1 MCPRLVRDRAWFGT
15 APDGASRV
23 SGPAAGSGVGPV
35 ASSPF
40 DVAAVRR
47 DFPILDQTVMG
58 KPLVYLD
65 NAASSQKPRQVV
77 EAIGA
82 YYCRDHANV
91 HRGVHELARRATE
104 AYEGARDRVARWLN
118 AAADEV
124 VWTRGTSESLNLLAF
139 SLGQARV
146 GAGDEIVVS
155 EMEHHSNLVPW
166 QLLAARSGAKL
177 RHVGLTDDGRLEL
190 DQLAEML
197 GARTKVV
204 ALSHV
209 SNALGTINPV
219 TEIGR
224 MVRERSGAAFVLDG
238 AQGAPHLPL
247 DVPSLGCDAYAFSGH
262 KMCGPTGVGGL
273 WARRELLEEMPPYQ
287 GGGEMIERV
296 HRDHSTWAE
305 VPHKFEAGTPNVA
318 GAVGMAAAVEYLEG
332 VGLDA
337 VHAHEA
343 ALATAAVAALS
354 QVEGMRI
361 LGPVRGGERAGVVP
375 FVIEGTSAQDV
386 ATLLDAEGVAVRAG
400 HHCAQLA
407 VDRYGLTATVRAS
420 FYLYNT
426 IEEAA
431 RLADGVQRA
440 REMLLE

>member
-1 MCPRLVRDRAWFGT
+1 MSDATT
-15 APDGASRV
+15 APRSAL
-23 SGPAAGSGVGPV
+23 
-35 ASSPF
+35 
-40 DVAAVRR
+40 DVEAVRR
-47 DFPILDQTVMG
+47 DFPVLHQSVGG

-77 EAIGA
+77 EAISG
-82 YYCRDHANV
+82 YYYRDHANV

-104 AYEGARDRVARWLN
+104 AYEGARERVARWLN
-118 AAADEV
+118 AAAEEV
-124 VWTRGTSESLNLLAF
+124 VWTRGTSEALNLVAF

-166 QLLAARSGAKL
+166 QLLAARTGATL
-177 RHVGLTDDGRLEL
+177 RHVGLSDDGTLEL
-190 DQLAEML
+190 DHLADLL

-219 TEIGR
+219 REIGR
-224 MVRERSGAAFVLDG
+224 LVRERSGAALVLDG

-247 DVPSLGCDAYAFSGH
+247 DVQALECDTYAFSGH
-262 KMCGPTGVGGL
+262 KMCAPTGIGGL

-343 ALATAAVAALS
+343 ALAAEAVSALS
-354 QVEGMRI
+354 KVEGMRI
-361 LGPVRGGERAGVVP
+361 LGPVRGDERAGVVP

-386 ATLLDAEGVAVRAG
+386 ATILDAEGIGVRAG
-400 HHCAQLA
+400 HHCAQLV

-426 IEEAA
+426 IEEVALLAA
-431 RLADGVQRA
+431 GVKRA
-440 REMLLE
+440 RELLLG

>member
-1 MCPRLVRDRAWFGT
+1 MD
-15 APDGASRV
+15 
-23 SGPAAGSGVGPV
+23 
-35 ASSPF
+35 
-40 DVAAVRR
+40 AVRR
-47 DFPILDQTVMG
+47 DFPVLDQTVGG
-58 KPLVYLD
+58 KPLIYLD

-77 EAIGA
+77 EAISG
-82 YYCRDHANV
+82 YYYRDHANV

-104 AYEGARDRVARWLN
+104 AYEGARERVARWLN
-118 AAADEV
+118 ADADEV
-124 VWTRGTSESLNLLAF
+124 VWTRGTSEALNLVAF
-139 SLGQARV
+139 SLGRARV

-166 QLLAARSGAKL
+166 QLLAARSGATL
-177 RHVGLTDDGRLEL
+177 RHVGLSADGRLEL
-190 DQLAEML
+190 DQLADLL

-219 TEIGR
+219 REIGR
-224 MVRERSGAAFVLDG
+224 LVRERSGAAFVLDG

-247 DVPSLGCDAYAFSGH
+247 DVQALGCDAYAFSGH
-262 KMCGPTGVGGL
+262 KMCGPTGIGGL
-273 WARRELLEEMPPYQ
+273 WARRELLDEMPPYQ

-296 HRDHSTWAE
+296 HRDRSTWAE
-305 VPHKFEAGTPNVA
+305 PPHKFEAGTPNIA

-343 ALATAAVAALS
+343 ALAAEAVSGLAE
-354 QVEGMRI
+354 VEGMRI
-361 LGPVRGGERAGVVP
+361 LGPARIDERAGVVP
-375 FVIEGTSAQDV
+375 FVIDGTSAQDV
-386 ATLLDAEGVAVRAG
+386 ATILDTEGIAVRAG
-400 HHCAQLA
+400 HHCAQLV

-426 IEEAA
+426 IEEVA
-431 RLADGVQRA
+431 RLVAGVRRA
-440 REMLLE
+440 RNLLLG

>member
-1 MCPRLVRDRAWFGT
+1 MD
-15 APDGASRV
+15 
-23 SGPAAGSGVGPV
+23 
-35 ASSPF
+35 
-40 DVAAVRR
+40 AVRR
-47 DFPILDQTVMG
+47 DFPVLDQTVGG
-58 KPLVYLD
+58 KPLIYLD

-77 EAIGA
+77 EAISG
-82 YYCRDHANV
+82 YYYRDHANV

-104 AYEGARDRVARWLN
+104 AYEGARERVARWLN
-118 AAADEV
+118 ADADEV
-124 VWTRGTSESLNLLAF
+124 VWTRGTSEALNLVAF
-139 SLGQARV
+139 SLGRARV

-166 QLLAARSGAKL
+166 QLLAARSGATL
-177 RHVGLTDDGRLEL
+177 RHVGLSADGRLEL
-190 DQLAEML
+190 DQLADLL

-219 TEIGR
+219 REIGR
-224 MVRERSGAAFVLDG
+224 LVRERSGAAFVLDG

-247 DVPSLGCDAYAFSGH
+247 DVQALGCDAYAFSGH
-262 KMCGPTGVGGL
+262 KMCGPTGIGGL
-273 WARRELLEEMPPYQ
+273 WARRELLDEMPPYQ

-305 VPHKFEAGTPNVA
+305 PPHKFEAGTPNIA

-343 ALATAAVAALS
+343 ALAAEAVSGLS
-354 QVEGMRI
+354 EVEGMRI
-361 LGPVRGGERAGVVP
+361 LGPVRGNERAGVVP
-375 FVIEGTSAQDV
+375 FVIDGTSAQDV
-386 ATLLDAEGVAVRAG
+386 ATILDTEGIAVRAG
-400 HHCAQLA
+400 HHCAQLV

-426 IEEAA
+426 IEEVA
-431 RLADGVQRA
+431 RLVAGVRRA
-440 REMLLE
+440 RNLLLG

>member
-1 MCPRLVRDRAWFGT
+1 MSVATSAPRSAL
-15 APDGASRV
+15 
-23 SGPAAGSGVGPV
+23 
-35 ASSPF
+35 
-40 DVAAVRR
+40 DVEAVRR
-47 DFPILDQTVMG
+47 DFPVLHQSVGG

-77 EAIGA
+77 EAISR
-82 YYCRDHANV
+82 YYYRDHANV

-104 AYEGARDRVARWLN
+104 AYEGARERVARWLN
-118 AAADEV
+118 AAAEEV
-124 VWTRGTSESLNLLAF
+124 VWTRGTSEALNLVAF

-166 QLLAARSGAKL
+166 QLLAARTGATL
-177 RHVGLTDDGRLEL
+177 RHVGLSDDGTLEL
-190 DQLAEML
+190 DQLADLL

-219 TEIGR
+219 REIGR
-224 MVRERSGAAFVLDG
+224 LVRERSGAALVLDG

-247 DVPSLGCDAYAFSGH
+247 DVQALECDAYAFSGH
-262 KMCGPTGVGGL
+262 KMCAPTGIGGL

-343 ALATAAVAALS
+343 ALAVEAVSELS
-354 QVEGMRI
+354 KVEGMRI
-361 LGPVRGGERAGVVP
+361 LGPVRGDERAGVVP

-386 ATLLDAEGVAVRAG
+386 ATILDAEGIGVRAG
-400 HHCAQLA
+400 HHCAQLV

-426 IEEAA
+426 IEEVTLLAA
-431 RLADGVQRA
+431 GVKRA
-440 REMLLE
+440 RELLLG

>member
-1 MCPRLVRDRAWFGT
+1 MSDATSAPR
-15 APDGASRV
+15 
-23 SGPAAGSGVGPV
+23 PV
-35 ASSPF
+35 L
-40 DVAAVRR
+40 DVDAVRR
-47 DFPILDQTVMG
+47 DFPVLHQNVGG

-77 EAIGA
+77 EAISG
-82 YYCRDHANV
+82 YYYRDHANV

-104 AYEGARDRVARWLN
+104 AYEGARERVAQWLN
-118 AAADEV
+118 GSADEV
-124 VWTRGTSESLNLLAF
+124 VWTRGTSEALNLLAF

-177 RHVGLTDDGRLEL
+177 RHVELTDDGRLEL
-190 DQLAEML
+190 DQLAALL
-197 GARTKVV
+197 GARTRVV

-219 TEIGR
+219 REIGR
-224 MVRERSGAAFVLDG
+224 LVRERSDAVFVLDG

-247 DVPSLGCDAYAFSGH
+247 DVQALECDAYAFSGH

-296 HRDHSTWAE
+296 HRNHSTWAE

-337 VHAHEA
+337 VHDHEA
-343 ALATAAVAALS
+343 ALAAEAVSALS
-354 QVEGMRI
+354 GVDGMRI
-361 LGPVRGGERAGVVP
+361 LGPVRGDERAGVLP

-386 ATLLDAEGVAVRAG
+386 ATLLDAEGIAVRAG
-400 HHCAQLA
+400 HHCAQLV

-426 IEEAA
+426 IEEVALLAA
-431 RLADGVQRA
+431 GVRRA
-440 REMLLE
+440 RELLR